1 MAIITSN
8 AAVLSIG
15 GETAVCPK
23 SATLKLD
30 LELKDTQCSAANGWK
45 RSAVGNKSWEMSM
58 NFIMDDGAGLEVS
71 DLTTAWNARSLVAG
85 SLAITG
91 DITAT
96 GDGYITNITINAPE
110 NVDPIEVSVTL
121 TGDDDLTIS

>member
-110 NVDPIEVSVTL
+110 NGDPRP
-121 TGDDDLTIS
+121 